1 MNPRVGIAMQN
12 FYIRAFLT
20 SISKQ
25 KTDEVIY
32 AREQRVIGE
41 VVKCTTFGR
50 HIDGRRID
58 RNFFTSQSS
67 SSVKTGSIPLGNA
80 I

>member
-1 MNPRVGIAMQN
+1 MNPKVRIAMQN

-25 KTDEVIY
+25 KTNEVIY
-32 AREQRVIGE
+32 AREQKHIGQA
-41 VVKCTTFGR
+41 VKCTTFGR
-50 HIDGRRID
+50 HIDGKRID
-58 RNFFTSQSS
+58 RNFFTPQVS
-67 SSVKTGSIPLGNA
+67 SSVRTGNIPLGNA